1 MVTYSMQ
8 VWDKHLTVTGPLPI
22 CGLKFIT
29 MLAAQHG
36 FDVIDLF
43 LARHYGV
50 SLYVTTREFADA
62 TIDAIHSTQ
71 PLNPRHEKMAA
82 LQGEEP

>member
-8 VWDKHLTVTGPLPI
+8 VWDKHLTVTGPFPV
-22 CGLKFIT
+22 CDLKFIT

-36 FDVIDLF
+36 FNVIDLF

-62 TIDAIHSTQ
+62 TTDAIHSTQ
-71 PLNPRHEKMAA
+71 PLNPRYEKMAA
-82 LQGEEP
+82 LQGEEL